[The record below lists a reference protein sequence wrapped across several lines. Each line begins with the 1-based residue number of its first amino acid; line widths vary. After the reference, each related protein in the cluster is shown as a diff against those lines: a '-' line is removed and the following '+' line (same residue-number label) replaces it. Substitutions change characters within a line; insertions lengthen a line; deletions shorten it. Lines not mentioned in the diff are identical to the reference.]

1 MIGALA
7 RKFFGTPNDRAVKSM
22 AATVQQINDLEP
34 RFVGLTDDE
43 LRQQTVLF
51 RARLDKGETLDSLL
65 PEAFAAVRE
74 SARRT
79 LGQRHFDVQMMGG
92 VVLHQGKIAEMK
104 TGEGKTLVATLAAYL
119 NALPGK
125 GVHVVTVNDYLAKRD
140 SEWMGRVFIALGMS
154 VGCITD
160 GEFGRDFR
168 QKQYNADIT
177 YGTNSQ
183 FGFDYLRDNMQ
194 FRLEDIVQ
202 RPFAY
207 AIVDEVDS
215 ILIDE
220 ARTPLII
227 SGPSVDSS
235 ALYVQFDAA
244 VKRLTPDCYEVDPK
258 HKSASLTD
266 QGSQTIDDICLEMG
280 LMEGGSIFDIENINM
295 LHYVT
300 SALRANHSYRR
311 DVDYIVKDDKVIIID
326 EHTGRMMA
334 DRRYGEGQH
343 QALEAKEKVTIQR
356 ENQTLASIT
365 LQNFFRLY
373 PKLSGMTGTA
383 MTEAAEFEEIYKL
396 QVVEIPTNRPV
407 SRTDHNDEIYRSE
420 AEKLNAVI
428 DLIAE
433 SRELGQP
440 VLVGTISIEKSEQ
453 VSALMK
459 LRNIEHH
466 VLNAR
471 YHEQEASIVAQ
482 AGRPG
487 AITIATNMAGRGTDI
502 KLGGN
507 AEMMLAERLKGD
519 EDDAARAAILEE
531 IRAQIEVD
539 AQKVIAAGG
548 LCVIATE
555 RHESRRI
562 DNQLRGRSGRQGD
575 PGASLF
581 FLSLEDNLM
590 KVFGGDKIDGMLGK
604 LGIKENEAIYHPWI
618 NKAIEKAQ
626 KRVEQHYFDARKNV
640 LKYDDVMNDQRKVVY
655 EQRREIMAVEDVA
668 DIVRDMRHDMIDDMV
683 LRAIPPEAYAEQ
695 WDLDRLRQDIARLF
709 NLDLPVH
716 DWAREDGIAD
726 REIKQRLTDA
736 VDSKIAKK
744 ASYYGPEIMRMVEK
758 NLLLQTLDQI
768 WKEHLVSM
776 DHLREGINLRAY
788 GQRDPLNE
796 YKREAFVMFES
807 MLHRLREQVTATLC
821 HMVLHIE
828 DLTVPVLPSV
838 PTSGL
843 SFGDPALLIEGSD
856 QALTMLGQ
864 PEGETMTMVRPDPR
878 DPTSWGAVPRN
889 ALCPCNSGKR
899 YKACHGKIV

>member
-1 MIGALA
+1 MLSAFA
-7 RKFFGTPNDRAVKSM
+7 RKIFGTPNDRAVKSM
-22 AATVQQINDLEP
+22 SAMVAAINALEP
-34 RFVGLTDDE
+34 TYQAMSDE
-43 LRQQTVLF
+43 TLRQQTDLF
-51 RARLDKGETLDSLL
+51 RARLDKGETIDGLL

-74 SARRT
+74 AARRV

-92 VVLHQGKIAEMK
+92 IVLHQGKIAEMK
-104 TGEGKTLVATLAAYL
+104 TGEGKTLVATLPAYL

-140 SEWMGRVFIALGMS
+140 SEWMGRVFGALGMR
-154 VGCITD
+154 VGCIID
-160 GEFGRDFR
+160 GEFGREYR
-168 QKQYNADIT
+168 QYQYNADIT

-202 RPFAY
+202 RPFHY

-227 SGPSVDSS
+227 SGPSTDSS
-235 ALYVQFDAA
+235 TQYVQFDAA
-244 VKRLTPDCYEVDPK
+244 IKKLTPDCYDIDAK
-258 HKSASLTD
+258 HKAVSLTD
-266 QGSQTIDDICLEMG
+266 IGTHKIDEICLEMG
-280 LMEGGSIFDIENINM
+280 LMQAGSIFDIENINL

-300 SALRANHSYRR
+300 RALRANYSYRR
-311 DVDYIVKDDKVIIID
+311 DVDYIVKDDRVIIID
-326 EHTGRMMA
+326 EHTGRMMQ
-334 DRRYGEGQH
+334 DRRFGEGQH

-365 LQNFFRLY
+365 LQNYFRLY

-396 QVVEIPTNRPV
+396 SVVEIPTNRPV
-407 SRTDHNDEIYRSE
+407 ARVDHNDEIYRSE
-420 AEKLNAVI
+420 TEKLNAVI

-433 SRELGQP
+433 CQKEGQP
-440 VLVGTISIEKSEQ
+440 VLVGTVSIEKSEQ
-453 VSALMK
+453 LSDLLQK
-459 LRNIEHH
+459 RSIQHQ

-471 YHEQEASIVAQ
+471 YHEQEAFIVAQ

-507 AEMMLAERLKGD
+507 ADMMLAERLKGD
-519 EDDAARAAILEE
+519 EDDATRAAMLTE
-531 IRAQIEVD
+531 IKKQVEAD
-539 AQKVIAAGG
+539 AQKVLEAGG
-548 LCVIATE
+548 LCVVATE

-581 FLSLEDNLM
+581 FLSLEDHLM
-590 KVFGGDKIDGMLGK
+590 KVFGGDRIDGMLGK

-655 EQRREIMAVEDVA
+655 EQRREIMASDDVS
-668 DIVRDMRHDMIDDMV
+668 DIVRDMRYDMIDDMV
-683 LRAIPPEAYAEQ
+683 ARAIPADAYAEQ
-695 WDLDRLRQDIARLF
+695 WDVARLHQDVARLF
-709 NLDLPVH
+709 NLDLPIH
-716 DWAREDGIAD
+716 DWAREEGIAD
-726 REIKQRLTDA
+726 QEIKQRITDA
-736 VDSKIAKK
+736 VDAKMAKK
-744 ASYYGPEIMRMVEK
+744 ASDYGPEIMRLVEK
-758 NLLLQTLDQI
+758 NLLLQTLDII

-776 DHLREGINLRAY
+776 EHLREGISLRAY

-796 YKREAFVMFES
+796 YKREAFVMFEN
-807 MLHRLREQVTATLC
+807 MLYRLREQVTATLG

-828 DLTVPVLPSV
+828 EMPVPQAPRPEMLH
-838 PTSGL
+838 
-843 SFGDPALLIEGSD
+843 FADPAHMLEGTD
-856 QALTMLGQ
+856 HALADLGQ
-864 PEGETMTMVRPDPR
+864 PEGAVMTMARPDPR
-878 DPTSWGAVPRN
+878 DPTSWGAVSRN
-889 ALCPCNSGKR
+889 AACPCGSGKK
-899 YKACHGKIV
+899 YKDCHGRIA